1 MCPGL
6 WCDVPVVSMARVQ
19 GMLML
24 FITASGEGW
33 PDIMFRT
40 MDITDIGS
48 SPLRDN
54 NKHAWLFF
62 LAFICVGSF
71 FFLNLFVGVVFDQ
84 FMRLNRKLEVRPRV
98 GRACVRVCVCV
109 GVSAVLPTAILT
121 PRMDAPHRALACS
134 QTTSGNGWRSKTCCF
149 MSQLCDSSHR
159 LGANGAALCSMWRS
173 LIGSTALSCSS
184 F

>member
-98 GRACVRVCVCV
+98 GRVCVCV
-109 GVSAVLPTAILT
+109 CVCVWVWVCQ
-121 PRMDAPHRALACS
+121 RCS
-134 QTTSGNGWRSKTCCF
+134 RQPS
-149 MSQLCDSSHR
+149 
-159 LGANGAALCSMWRS
+159 
-173 LIGSTALSCSS
+173 
-184 F
+184 